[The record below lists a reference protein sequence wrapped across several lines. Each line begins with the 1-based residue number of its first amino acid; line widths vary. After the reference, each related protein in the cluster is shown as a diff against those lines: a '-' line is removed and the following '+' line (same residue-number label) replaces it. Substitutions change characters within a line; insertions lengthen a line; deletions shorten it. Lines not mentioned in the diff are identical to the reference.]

1 MKRGKILEF
10 LDNSK
15 SIYHF
20 DILEIMSLFHF
31 RFSSISV
38 PSNRVV
44 LIRSNLAPFVCR
56 LMGIHQAYAHEPV
69 VESRTASP
77 LSYQDSNEDC
87 TRLTKLRADSSH
99 VVIGLQT
106 A

>member
-1 MKRGKILEF
+1 MSF
-10 LDNSK
+10 L
-15 SIYHF
+15 ITARVLYHF

-44 LIRSNLAPFVCR
+44 LIRSNLAPFICR
-56 LMGIHQAYAHEPV
+56 LMGINQTYAHEPV

>member
-1 MKRGKILEF
+1 MSF
-10 LDNSK
+10 L
-15 SIYHF
+15 ITARVLYHF

-38 PSNRVV
+38 PSNQVV